1 MVVGVVK
8 LTIFGVS
15 IFLMFFLSKY
25 LVDSLTHFS
34 RKLRV
39 SEFMIGS
46 IILAIGTSLPE
57 IIDATVAASLT
68 LGELAVGI
76 LVGSNISNLL
86 FILGV
91 AVLIKPVTNIGKAIL
106 KESYVLLIVTILFFV
121 IGLDAEISRFEG
133 LVLLGAFAAYHWFLH
148 REDVHLGGMVYAREI
163 EADIVLTPIAI
174 STILLC
180 GWLVI
185 NTGASIAADL
195 NIPLP
200 FFGLIIMAVTTSL
213 PELSSSI
220 VSARK
225 GHSKMVLGNVFGSNA
240 ANILLA
246 AGLAALARPINFSG
260 SPSIYLSLIFL
271 FAGSSIFTMLIHY
284 KKHAGRRLAV
294 ALLLA
299 YLAYIIIITIYGGV
313 F

>member
-34 RKLRV
+34 KKLRV

-57 IIDATVAASLT
+57 IIDTLVASSLK
-68 LGELAVGI
+68 LGELAAGI
-76 LVGSNISNLL
+76 LIGSNISNIL

-91 AVLIKPVTNIGKAIL
+91 AALIKPISNISKTIL
-106 KESYVLLIVTILFFV
+106 KESYVLLIVMAIFFLM
-121 IGLDAEISRFEG
+121 GLDATISRLEG

-148 REDVHLGGMVYAREI
+148 REDMHIGGMVYAREI

-180 GWLVI
+180 GWLVV

-200 FFGLIIMAVTTSL
+200 FFGLIIMAITTSL

-220 VSARK
+220 ISAR
-225 GHSKMVLGNVFGSNA
+225 GEHSKLVIGNVFGSNA

-246 AGLAALARPINFSG
+246 GGLAALVNPISFSG
-260 SPSIYLSLIFL
+260 SISIYASLIFL
-271 FAGSSIFTMLIHY
+271 FAVSAVFTLFIHH
-284 KKHAGRRLAV
+284 KKRVGRHLAV
-294 ALLLA
+294 ALLLS
-299 YLAYIIIITIYGGV
+299 YLAYLIIITIYGGV
-313 F
+313 V